1 MNPGFCIIV
10 LVIASMTAM
19 AHAQDADMPAN
30 QESVEVKISQAG
42 DVRVKHVIKDSESA
56 QELKLL
62 DGNVAKISAVD
73 ESGNDVAF
81 TMSDEST
88 HILLRPSEDT
98 IRVEYDLLDELV
110 QIDGVW
116 TLDFSYKHTTS
127 FLVPDVV
134 DLIFVNDR
142 PVYLGERNGIAC
154 HGCHMLL
161 EYIIDEPSIFESVKW
176 EEDEFLVEIRTLAD
190 IGRLEF
196 EQPSKSIKFDLDGK
210 GDFVTVIIP
219 TELVGEPYSVFLD
232 DEKIY
237 FNEYINNGTHAW
249 LNARPDSGGELR
261 IIGTTVIPEFSLMIP
276 IIAGF
281 AVIVAVSRFKASF
294 PARAA

>member
-1 MNPGFCIIV
+1 MLLV
-10 LVIASMTAM
+10 LASMTAL
-19 AHAQDADMPAN
+19 AHAQDVDTHAN
-30 QESVEVKISQAG
+30 QESVEVEIGQAG
-42 DVRVKHVIKDSESA
+42 DVRVKHVIKDSEFS
-56 QELKLL
+56 QKLKLL
-62 DGNVAKISAVD
+62 DGSVARITAVD
-73 ESGNDVAF
+73 ESGKDVAF

-88 HILLRPSEDT
+88 HILLLPSEET
-98 IRVEYDLLDELV
+98 ILVEYDLLDELV

-116 TLDFSYKHTTS
+116 TMDFSYEHTTS

-142 PVYLGERNGIAC
+142 PVYLGEKNGIAC
-154 HGCHMLL
+154 HGCYMLL
-161 EYIIDEPSIFESVKW
+161 EYTINEPSVFENVKW

-190 IGRLEF
+190 VGRLEF
-196 EQPSKSIKFDLDGK
+196 EQPSKSIKFDLYGG

-261 IIGTTVIPEFSLMIP
+261 IMGTTVIPEFSLMIP
-276 IIAGF
+276 MIAGF
-281 AVIVAVSRFKASF
+281 VVLVVASKSKVLF

>member
-1 MNPGFCIIV
+1 MLV
-10 LVIASMTAM
+10 LILAPMTAL
-19 AHAQDADMPAN
+19 AHAQDVDTHAN
-30 QESVEVKISQAG
+30 QESVEVEIGQAG
-42 DVRVKHVIKDSESA
+42 DVRVKHVIKDSEFS
-56 QELKLL
+56 QKLKLL
-62 DGNVAKISAVD
+62 DGSVARITAVD
-73 ESGNDVAF
+73 ESGKDVAF

-88 HILLRPSEDT
+88 HILLLPSEET
-98 IRVEYDLLDELV
+98 ILVEYDLLDELV

-116 TLDFSYKHTTS
+116 TMDFSYEHTTS

-142 PVYLGERNGIAC
+142 PVYLGEKNGIAC
-154 HGCHMLL
+154 HGCYMLL
-161 EYIIDEPSIFESVKW
+161 EYTINEPSVFENVKW

-190 IGRLEF
+190 VGQLEF
-196 EQPSKSIKFDLDGK
+196 EQPSKSIKFDLDGG

-261 IIGTTVIPEFSLMIP
+261 IMGTTVIPEFSLMIP
-276 IIAGF
+276 MIAGF
-281 AVIVAVSRFKASF
+281 VVLVVVSKSKVLF